1 MQGAQGAPGAAGPS
15 TSQLTFLTRG
25 VRGGDPGC
33 DGAPHPTA
41 ALPNTGSS
49 TARESCFT
57 HSKNLQNIK
66 QWSVCLPY
74 TLTSCHSSC
83 MGLRIS
89 HQRATSQFPAA
100 LTLETGAQSWGTS
113 GTKRA
118 PSHAQL
124 LKEGPLQIAQ
134 RLSKGL
140 PPLGIRRRE
149 TKAQVHVKSCTQMF
163 LVA

>member
-1 MQGAQGAPGAAGPS
+1 MQGAQVAPGAAGPS

-33 DGAPHPTA
+33 DGAPHPTT

-66 QWSVCLPY
+66 QWSVCLH
-74 TLTSCHSSC
+74 TLLLPVIQAAWPHDFSPQSYLTVSSC
-83 MGLRIS
+83 TDPGDRSPEL
-89 HQRATSQFPAA
+89 
-100 LTLETGAQSWGTS
+100 GTS
-113 GTKRA
+113 GTKRT

-124 LKEGPLQIAQ
+124 LKEGPLQMAQ
-134 RLSKGL
+134 RLSKGP
-140 PPLGIRRRE
+140 PPLAICRRK
-149 TKAQVHVKSCTQMF
+149 TKAQVHVKSWTQMF